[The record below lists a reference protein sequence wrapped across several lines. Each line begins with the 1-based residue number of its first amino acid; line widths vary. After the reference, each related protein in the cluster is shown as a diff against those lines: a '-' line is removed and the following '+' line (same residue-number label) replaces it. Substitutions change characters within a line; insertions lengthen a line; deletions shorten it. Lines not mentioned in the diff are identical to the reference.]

1 MQSLQPDMVNVTS
14 PDTTVDSGGQNAI
27 DNSSDCLD
35 ILLIVSPTNARSPH
49 MPFYHLYLAGYI
61 EERGYKVKIADF
73 KQKSMQENLEL
84 IYEEIKRSKPRFV
97 GLAAFVT
104 DFGVMCDLAKS
115 IKKISDAVILVG
127 NAHPSTNPE
136 DFIHPGSD
144 FDIAVRG
151 EGEET
156 LEEILELYNSPED
169 LHKIKG
175 ITFLENGKIINTPV
189 RKFLNG
195 DKWGKPAYHLLDMEF
210 YARPSKYLIRT
221 LYTSCAII
229 YTARGCP
236 FKCGFCAANAVW
248 DANDREGTPVV
259 RNRPMETV
267 IEELRLLQDKYHF
280 DFFYILDDTFGLRER
295 DVYAFCEAYKKSG
308 LKMQWAAE
316 TRVACIKNKE
326 ILETMLDAGCIQ
338 LDFGVE
344 TGAPRLLDTI
354 NKKISVEQI
363 KTAFRL
369 CRETGMRS
377 FANMLINL
385 PGETEEDLCVTEDL
399 LDEIKPT
406 YTSIGVTQPYPGTPF
421 YTLAGF
427 NIPKEEYYLL
437 DREVPSDDL
446 RMAKHS
452 LNLRKKLFEWQ
463 FKYGVYSAFPH
474 SSYQLNARYWAKIFS
489 SKRKMQYLKYH
500 VKMGIASFIIYLIR
514 KKEFF
519 MVCMNPGK
527 TIVRKRASWQLSHG
541 KVPEQQN

>member
-1 MQSLQPDMVNVTS
+1 MQVPELDRGKVLPDHLS
-14 PDTTVDSGGQNAI
+14 ADSIDQNAG
-27 DNSSDCLD
+27 DAEADRLD
-35 ILLIVSPTNARSPH
+35 ILLVVSPTNARSPH
-49 MPFYHLYLAGYI
+49 MPFYYLYLAGYI
-61 EERGYKVKIADF
+61 EEHGYKVKVADF
-73 KQKSMQENLEL
+73 KKKSMQENLDL
-84 IYEEIKRSKPRFV
+84 IYREIKNTNPRFV

-104 DFGVMCDLAKS
+104 DFGVMCDLAKT
-115 IKKISDAVILVG
+115 IKKISDAVVIVG

-156 LEEILELYNSPED
+156 LEDILKFYKTPED
-169 LHKIKG
+169 AHKIKG
-175 ITFLENGKIINTPV
+175 IAYLENGKAVNTPV
-189 RKFLNG
+189 RKFLEG
-195 DKWGKPAYHLLDMEF
+195 DKWGKPAYHMFDMEF
-210 YARPSKYLIRT
+210 YARPSKYMIRT

-248 DANDREGTPVV
+248 NTNDRTGTPIV

-295 DVYAFCEAYKKSG
+295 DVHAFCDAYKKSG
-308 LKMQWAAE
+308 LKMLWAAE

-326 ILETMLDAGCIQ
+326 ILETMMDAGCIQ

-344 TGAPRLLDTI
+344 TGAPHLLDTI

-363 KTAFRL
+363 KNAFAF
-369 CRETGMRS
+369 CRQTGMRS

-385 PGETEEDLCVTEDL
+385 PGETEEDLDVTEEL
-399 LDEIKPT
+399 MDEIRPT

-437 DREVPSDDL
+437 DREVPSDGL
-446 RMAKHS
+446 RMAKHD

-463 FKYGVYSAFPH
+463 FKYKVYSAFPN
-474 SSYQLNARYWAKIFS
+474 STYWMNFRFWRQVFR

-514 KKEFF
+514 RKEYF
-519 MVCMNPGK
+519 VINRNPEK
-527 TIVRKRASWQLSHG
+527 TIIRKRASWQLSHG
-541 KVPEQQN
+541 KVPEQ